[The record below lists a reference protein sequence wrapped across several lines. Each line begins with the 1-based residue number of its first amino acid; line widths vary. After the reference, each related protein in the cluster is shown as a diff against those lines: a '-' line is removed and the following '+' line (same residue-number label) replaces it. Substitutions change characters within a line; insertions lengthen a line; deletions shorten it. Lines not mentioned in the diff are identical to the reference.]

1 MMHVH
6 MPAAQR
12 ARVSGK
18 KACEAFER
26 VQAKANAINEELDEL
41 TNPGGVPKVELDPDD
56 SMVIVFEH
64 AIAANKRPG

>member
-6 MPAAQR
+6 MPPAAQR
-12 ARVSGK
+12 QRVAGK

-26 VQAKANAINEELDEL
+26 VRAKAESINSELDEL

-56 SMVIVFEH
+56 SMVIVVEA
-64 AIAANKRPG
+64 AIAAGSKR